1 MADGDKVVTGLDVSA
16 EKIREK
22 FLQKYGDNIKKNL
35 YDDRDV
41 QKVQENDSY
50 LETFFRKRETVDE
63 AVDRL
68 HESLKWRME
77 FGMNDMTEDNF
88 ERQVWEKGAVFFH
101 NHDKDGHRI
110 LFLKVKEHRKDP
122 QTQPVIKRFFAFHL
136 ETFYRHNPEEKLV
149 ILFDMTETGLSNL
162 DMELIK
168 FVITSFK
175 IYYPVILDKMLIYEM
190 PWVFN
195 AAWTIIKTWLSAEA
209 VNKIKFAKKA
219 DIQEYINKDQL
230 MEHMGGTDKFQ
241 YEYDPQEW
249 KNEWDGI
256 KGRKKVT
263 FADQENNFHRSFSMD
278 SIDDQNPPPIKAS
291 YNFIASK
298 SGSILA
304 RSVQKQ
310 DSAILGGVNQGIN
323 PYVGANPGSPPYGS
337 ANQGGIQYSG
347 AKPGSAL
354 YGSANYV
361 TSTYA
366 KRENREDN
374 SFIGRLL
381 TISPA
386 EELAFIIDN
395 AGKEAGTIISL
406 KNTLPYS
413 IAYKVKTTSPEKYRV
428 RPSFGVVKAGT
439 TVEVVIILQQEY
451 FATAHKDKF
460 LIMAMEMTDGG
471 TDNVTEIWKNVSKES
486 IMEHRLRCVVTVA
499 NPEDQGYNVM
509 SSAVPFSLLAQKVDV
524 LLDRTHFLQTSVQ
537 RIFYLQLFLII
548 VVVIGAILYGFWPLP
563 DQRQTPDSDFCNSG
577 IF

>member
-1 MADGDKVVTGLDVSA
+1 MADGDKVVTESA

-50 LETFFRKRETVDE
+50 VESFFRKRETVDE

-77 FGMNDMTEDNF
+77 YGINDLTEDNF
-88 ERQVWEKGAVFFH
+88 DLQVWEKGAVFFH
-101 NHDKDGHRI
+101 NHDKDGHKI

-122 QTQPVIKRFFAFHL
+122 QTQPIIKRFFAFHL
-136 ETFYRHNPEEKLV
+136 ETFYRHNPEEQLV
-149 ILFDMTETGLSNL
+149 IFFDMTDTGLANL

-209 VNKIKFAKKA
+209 VKRIKFVKKA

-241 YEYDPQEW
+241 YKYDPEDW
-249 KNEWDGI
+249 KNDWDGI

-263 FADQENNFHRSFSMD
+263 FADQEDSFHRTFSMD
-278 SIDDQNPPPIKAS
+278 SSIDDQNPLSIKAS
-291 YNFIASK
+291 YNIIASK

-304 RSVQKQ
+304 RSTQKPGGALIG
-310 DSAILGGVNQGIN
+310 SINHGINYGSVNYGSINHGIVNYGSSGSYPYAGVN
-323 PYVGANPGSPPYGS
+323 PGNFATS
-337 ANQGGIQYSG
+337 A
-347 AKPGSAL
+347 
-354 YGSANYV
+354 
-361 TSTYA
+361 YA

-381 TISPA
+381 T
-386 EELAFIIDN
+386 
-395 AGKEAGTIISL
+395 
-406 KNTLPYS
+406 
-413 IAYKVKTTSPEKYRV
+413 V
-428 RPSFGVVKAGT
+428 R
-439 TVEVVIILQQEY
+439 
-451 FATAHKDKF
+451 
-460 LIMAMEMTDGG
+460 
-471 TDNVTEIWKNVSKES
+471 
-486 IMEHRLRCVVTVA
+486 
-499 NPEDQGYNVM
+499 
-509 SSAVPFSLLAQKVDV
+509 
-524 LLDRTHFLQTSVQ
+524 
-537 RIFYLQLFLII
+537 
-548 VVVIGAILYGFWPLP
+548 
-563 DQRQTPDSDFCNSG
+563 
-577 IF
+577 